1 LEKGFMA
8 SLLWTFER
16 GSLTLAGKLRKEPSV
31 KRTLV
36 LIALVLG
43 SFAAAAQTDPYPTR
57 PIRLLLPFPPGGSV
71 DTVARVIG
79 PVLAASVGQPVVVEN
94 RAGASG
100 SIGTAEAAR
109 AKPDGYTLL
118 LNTIPFVAN
127 VGLYQH
133 LPYDPIRDFA
143 PVSLLCSSPAVLVV
157 HPSVPA
163 RSVAELLAL
172 ARAKPGVL
180 NYSAAGAGTN
190 PHMAGELFNMLGGV
204 DIVAVQYKGGGPAL
218 VAVLG
223 GEVGIT
229 FQNISEA
236 VPHVSSGRLRALGVT
251 STRRAAALPDVPT
264 LAEAGVP
271 GYEFTTWHGV
281 LAPRAT
287 PPRIVDLLSAK
298 LAQVLR
304 SPEVAPRF
312 AQMGLDIIASSPAE
326 FSAHLG
332 KELDKWGKLVRER
345 HIKVE

>member
-1 LEKGFMA
+1 M
-8 SLLWTFER
+8 R
-16 GSLTLAGKLRKEPSV
+16 VVLAAVL
-31 KRTLV
+31 LV
-36 LIALVLG
+36 LA
-43 SFAAAAQTDPYPTR
+43 SAASAQEPYPAR
-57 PIRLLLPFPPGGSV
+57 PIRLIVAFPPGGSV

-79 PVLAASVGQPVVVEN
+79 PPLGASLGQPVVVEN
-94 RAGASG
+94 RSGASG
-100 SIGTAEAAR
+100 NIGTEQAAR

-118 LNTIPFVAN
+118 IHTIPFVAN
-127 VGLYQH
+127 ASLYQRM
-133 LPYDPIRDFA
+133 PYDPLRDFA
-143 PVSLLCSSPAVLVV
+143 AVSLLCASPAVLIV

-163 RSVAELLAL
+163 RSVAELIAL
-172 ARAKPGVL
+172 AKAKPGAL

-236 VPHVSSGRLRALGVT
+236 VPHVQSGKLRALGVT
-251 STRRAAALPDVPT
+251 SAKRAAALPGVPT
-264 LAEAGVP
+264 IAEAGVP

-281 LAPRAT
+281 LAPRGT
-287 PPRIVDLLSAK
+287 PDGTVNLLNAR
-298 LAQVLR
+298 LAQVLH
-304 SPEVAPRF
+304 SSDVSARF
-312 AQMGLDIIASSPAE
+312 AQMGLDVIASTPAE
-326 FSAHLG
+326 FSAHLQ